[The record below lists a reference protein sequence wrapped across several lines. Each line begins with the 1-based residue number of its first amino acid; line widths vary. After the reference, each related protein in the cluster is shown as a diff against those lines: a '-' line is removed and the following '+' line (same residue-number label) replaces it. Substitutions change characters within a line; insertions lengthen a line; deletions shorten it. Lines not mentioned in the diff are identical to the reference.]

1 MTGSLAASAAARRLG
16 TQLPPPGLTV
26 RYEAGASLQGLA
38 RSYRM
43 SVKTVRALLVS
54 AGVQIRPP
62 GRRKRTGNSSG
73 TTTNTARSHPRR
85 AYTAELAT
93 VHRLRPPPTSYA
105 DSTIDE
111 DPPIWPTFDLD
122 PPRPPRAQPL
132 ATATPGQ
139 PCIGYNTPHLVHVIA
154 DRPVPAKAGDHTAAM
169 TRCGRV
175 GLVDAPIP
183 PETQLC
189 AACHRLAVPSASVRQ
204 RRL

>member
-1 MTGSLAASAAARRLG
+1 M
-16 TQLPPPGLTV
+16 QLPPPGLTV
-26 RYEAGASLQGLA
+26 RYEAGASLQSLA

-62 GRRKRTGNSSG
+62 GRRKRTGHSSG
-73 TTTNTARSHPRR
+73 TTANAARSHP
-85 AYTAELAT
+85 APADTAELAT
-93 VHRLRPPPTSYA
+93 VHQLRLPPTGHA
-105 DSTIDE
+105 DFPIDE

-122 PPRPPRAQPL
+122 PPPQPRAQPL
-132 ATATPGQ
+132 APATPGQ

-154 DRPVPAKAGDHTAAM
+154 DRPVSAKAGDHTAAM

-183 PETQLC
+183 PEAQVC
-189 AACHRLAVPSASVRQ
+189 AACHPAC
-204 RRL
+204 